1 MDIRPLAIKDVL
13 LISPKRFQDNRGF
26 FTELYSR
33 RAFLAAGIATEFLQD
48 NFSLSNEAGVV
59 RGLHFQAPPFAQ
71 AKLLRVLRGAIFDV
85 VVDIRYGSPTY
96 GRSVSITLTGD
107 SYDQL
112 YVPEGFAHGFCTLE
126 PHTEITYKVNAYYAP
141 KHDYGL
147 LWNDPALDIDWPIDP
162 EKAVTSER
170 DQRHPRLADLPRH
183 FEYPV
188 GQFPS
193 AKDQL
198 VAPL

>member
-13 LISPKRFQDNRGF
+13 LITPRRFQDSRGF

-33 RAFLAAGIATEFLQD
+33 QTFLEAGITTEFVQD
-48 NFSLSNEAGVV
+48 NYSLSNEPGVL

-85 VVDIRYGSPTY
+85 VVDLRHGSPSY
-96 GRSVSITLTGD
+96 GRSVSITLT
-107 SYDQL
+107 SEYSSQL

-126 PHTEITYKVNAYYAP
+126 PGTEITYKVNAYYAP
-141 KHDYGL
+141 QHDRGL

-162 EKAVTSER
+162 ATITMSDR
-170 DQRHPRLADLPRH
+170 DQRHPRLADLPRY
-183 FEYPV
+183 FDY
-188 GQFPS
+188 QS
-193 AKDQL
+193 AGL
-198 VAPL
+198 AAVPAPL